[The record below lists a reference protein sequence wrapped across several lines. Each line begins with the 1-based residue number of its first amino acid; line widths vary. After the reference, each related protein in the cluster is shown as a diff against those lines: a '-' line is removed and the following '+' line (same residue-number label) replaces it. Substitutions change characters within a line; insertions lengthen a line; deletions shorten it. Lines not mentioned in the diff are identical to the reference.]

1 MDEFNEN
8 VQQFIKYFRK
18 KAHFSEDNLEEV
30 NKILSSDKYSEFI
43 DSVYKH
49 FNKQL
54 KPGEGRLA
62 IQNYL
67 EADEII
73 TSFWDELLG
82 ENMSEAYRAHLKNK
96 LNM

>member
-1 MDEFNEN
+1 MDELNEN
-8 VQQFIKYFRK
+8 IQQFIKYFRK
-18 KAHFSEDNLEEV
+18 KANFSEDNLEEV
-30 NKILSSDKYSEFI
+30 NKILTSDKYSEFI

-49 FNKQL
+49 FNKKL

-62 IQNYL
+62 IQYYL
-67 EADEII
+67 DADEII

-82 ENMSEAYRAHLKNK
+82 ENMSEAYRTYLKNK